1 MRNKFTILT
10 ILLVLILL
18 FTACQPADGIE
29 EISEEETSIVE
40 VIAYEPADY
49 EYFLSVPLAEIST
62 PVMQGEDNEYWL
74 RRNLDDEYDIYGT
87 PFFDYRCE
95 VPEGRNLII
104 YGHASENMELF
115 GRLTTFLDVRTA
127 QQEVITLYINE
138 QPTKYVVVSV
148 YRQPQD
154 TELIHA
160 QITFNGDSDYL
171 LWASE
176 IEGNSLVETGRTIA
190 VTDTVLVLQTCIMDG
205 SNDYLIVVA
214 KKI

>member
-10 ILLVLILL
+10 LLLVLILIL
-18 FTACQPADGIE
+18 TACQPSDGIE

-40 VIAYEPADY
+40 VIVYEQTDY
-49 EYFLSVPLAEIST
+49 EYFLSVPSAEIST

-74 RRNLDDEYDIYGT
+74 RRNLDEEYDIYGT

-95 VPEGRNLII
+95 VREGRNLII
-104 YGHASENMELF
+104 YGHASEKMELF
-115 GRLTTFLDVRTA
+115 GRLSALLDERTA
-127 QQEVITLYINE
+127 LQEIITLYING
-138 QPTKYVVVSV
+138 QPIEYVVVSV

-160 QITFNGDSDYL
+160 QIAFNGDSDYL
-171 LWASE
+171 LWANE